1 MMVREIRK
9 FIPVRKIML
18 PVGIVHGNLG
28 FTSGKKS
35 SYFLNFRAKNVLI
48 YRPTHDYTKCVD
60 FNSFSTESNY
70 VVII

>member
-28 FTSGKKS
+28 FTSGKKIFIFPELS
-35 SYFLNFRAKNVLI
+35 CKKCFNI
-48 YRPTHDYTKCVD
+48 PT
-60 FNSFSTESNY
+60 NS
-70 VVII
+70 

>member
-28 FTSGKKS
+28 FT
-35 SYFLNFRAKNVLI
+35 FRLFRKQLRCDCLIFFVIVSIFFHKFKLQTVNLVLRI
-48 YRPTHDYTKCVD
+48 YRELK
-60 FNSFSTESNY
+60 
-70 VVII
+70 